1 MSSKDLDSQ
10 LVSII
15 TKARQEY
22 SRSWTKLTEE
32 EFVAKQ
38 ILKTDF
44 VPPNEAEWQ
53 DVPNLYLVNGVLIVI
68 DLCIMTTISMK
79 KIRSVHIN
87 IVHFVV
93 V

>member
-38 ILKTDF
+38 ILKKH
-44 VPPNEAEWQ
+44 E
-53 DVPNLYLVNGVLIVI
+53 
-68 DLCIMTTISMK
+68 
-79 KIRSVHIN
+79 
-87 IVHFVV
+87 
-93 V
+93 